1 MTKPLKSPK
10 KSSGSDSDKPVRTGN
25 ILKAAGLVS
34 AIGIDIAACT
44 VAGYYLGSWWDSFGS
59 GSATGIRTGI
69 GVLIG
74 VVIGMV
80 SVIFLIKKVMEDS
93 DG

>member
-1 MTKPLKSPK
+1 MDQPSKSPK
-10 KSSGSDSDKPVRTGN
+10 KSTDSDSDKPANTGTV
-25 ILKAAGLVS
+25 LKAAGLVS
-34 AIGIDIAACT
+34 AIGIDIAVCT

-59 GSATGIRTGI
+59 GSSTGIRTGI

-80 SVIFLIKKVMEDS
+80 SVIYLIKKVMEDS